1 MLGETIL
8 SFLGRPIFRS
18 KLAVSFSF
26 RVYPKNSDT
35 HGTHGSGIF
44 VSPCLNSYTGES
56 SQTRL
61 WKSTKQRQREPPQ
74 ALCRQINVPPRSP
87 VIPFTTCSIWRR
99 LCHSMLPTRTTC
111 LQTTAKPWHVS
122 QLKNH
127 PQWQIY
133 QRHPEGSGCSHLRQ
147 VVPRCIHGG
156 PQFFPNTSMNLY
168 NILYII

>member
-26 RVYPKNSDT
+26 RVYPKDPDT

-74 ALCRQINVPPRSP
+74 TLCRQINVPPRSP

-99 LCHSMLPTRTTC
+99 LCHSMLRNTYNLLADHGQALAR
-111 LQTTAKPWHVS
+111 VS
-122 QLKNH
+122 AEEPPAVADL
-127 PQWQIY
+127 PATSWR
-133 QRHPEGSGCSHLRQ
+133 QRLFSPPASG
-147 VVPRCIHGG
+147 
-156 PQFFPNTSMNLY
+156 TSMHSRWPTVLS
-168 NILYII
+168 